1 MLVAYNMSGGGTAPA
16 MKMSDVFILVSISI
30 IVGAFIMHSWVEPIT
45 LSNNNSHAINT
56 SLSEGDKVDMQF
68 SASNA
73 TTVTISLDGEVID
86 EIVLAE
92 GEKGKSSFEVENSG
106 KHSFVISV
114 SGADDSA
121 TTTATISIDRQM
133 MLDKLVYP
141 VGILL
146 LMFGL
151 YKRKEEMEM
160 EHSEDDK
167 IVDAEIES

>member
-1 MLVAYNMSGGGTAPA
+1 
-16 MKMSDVFILVSISI
+16 
-30 IVGAFIMHSWVEPIT
+30 
-45 LSNNNSHAINT
+45 
-56 SLSEGDKVDMQF
+56 
-68 SASNA
+68 
-73 TTVTISLDGEVID
+73 
-86 EIVLAE
+86 
-92 GEKGKSSFEVENSG
+92 
-106 KHSFVISV
+106 
-114 SGADDSA
+114 
-121 TTTATISIDRQM
+121 M